1 MLANKSG
8 KKLKKQ
14 VPDNVLFDL
23 KTTGISVNKDELV
36 EISALKVKDGF
47 ITGELSG
54 YK

>member
-8 KKLKKQ
+8 KKLIKY
-14 VPDNVLFDL
+14 VTDYILFDL
-23 KTTGISVNKDELV
+23 ETTGISVNKDEVV

-47 ITGELSG
+47 ITDELSG